1 MFISSIEPVARR
13 KGHVLSKQYGI
24 NRTNLSQIQV
34 STTRTI
40 NGTEAEQNHNSYY
53 SKMEKKCFP
62 GLV

>member
-13 KGHVLSKQYGI
+13 KGHVLSKQYGT
-24 NRTNLSQIQV
+24 NRTNLLHIQV